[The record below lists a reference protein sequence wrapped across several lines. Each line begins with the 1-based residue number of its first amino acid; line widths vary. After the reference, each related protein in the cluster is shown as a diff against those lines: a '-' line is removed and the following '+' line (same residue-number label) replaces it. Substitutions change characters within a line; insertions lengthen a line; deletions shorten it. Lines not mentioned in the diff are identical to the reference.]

1 MKFLEKLGFGKK
13 PAPTRP
19 VEKAPTAPPLKVD
32 AELLSDVGCVRD
44 SNEDNG
50 RIFRHQTNG
59 YVSGVLAVVA
69 DGMGGHAA
77 GEVASARAV
86 EVLEQ
91 AYPAM
96 QESNP
101 GQRLRQALEDA
112 NAAIHNQA
120 NRETEKRG
128 MGTTC
133 TALLLQDGY
142 AYSAHVGDSRLYL
155 IRNGAIYLMTEDH
168 SAVMEL
174 VKSGDL
180 TLSEARHHPDKNV
193 ITRSLGSR
201 DKVEVSVWP
210 EPLRVYAGDRFIL
223 CSDGLYDE
231 VEDDEMCATALP
243 NRPAEICAQLVK
255 LARERGGPDNITI
268 AVVETADC
276 RQSTEVGAT
285 RQVKAVAQ

>member
-13 PAPTRP
+13 PAATRP
-19 VEKAPTAPPLKVD
+19 AEKVDGKPLEVD
-32 AELLSDVGCVRD
+32 AEMLTDVGCVRD

-77 GEVASARAV
+77 GEVASAKAV
-86 EVLEQ
+86 EVLEK
-91 AYPAM
+91 AYPGM
-96 QESNP
+96 QNTDP
-101 GQRLRQALEDA
+101 GGRLRRALEEA
-112 NAAIHNQA
+112 NAAIHDQA
-120 NRETEKRG
+120 NREAEKRG

-155 IRNGAIYLMTEDH
+155 IRNGTIYLMTEDH

-174 VKSGDL
+174 VKSGAL
-180 TLSEARHHPDKNV
+180 TLGEARHHPDKNV

-201 DKVEVSVWP
+201 EKVEVSVWP

-223 CSDGLYDE
+223 CSDGLYDQ
-231 VEDDEMCATALP
+231 VEDDEICATTLS
-243 NRPAEICAQLVK
+243 NRLGESCEKLVQ
-255 LARERGGPDNITI
+255 LARERGGPDNITV

-276 RQSTEVGAT
+276 PQPTDVGAT
-285 RQVKAVAQ
+285 RQVKAVGQ

>member
-13 PAPTRP
+13 SAPTQP
-19 VEKAPTAPPLKVD
+19 AEKPSSAELKVD

-50 RIFRHQTNG
+50 RIFRNQTNG

-77 GEVASARAV
+77 GEVASAKAV

-91 AYPAM
+91 AYPSM
-96 QESNP
+96 RERP
-101 GQRLRQALEDA
+101 GERLKQALEDA
-112 NAAIHNQA
+112 NAAI
-120 NRETEKRG
+120 NRQSRQEEEKRG

-174 VKSGDL
+174 VKAGDL

-201 DKVEVSVWP
+201 EKVEVSVWP
-210 EPLRVYAGDRFIL
+210 EPLKVFAGDRFIL

-231 VEDDEMCATALP
+231 VEDAEMCATALP
-243 NRPAEICAQLVK
+243 NRPAAICEQLVK
-255 LARERGGPDNITI
+255 LARQRGGPDNITI

-276 RQSTEVGAT
+276 RQPTEVGVT
-285 RQVKAVAQ
+285 RQVEVASQ